1 MFGVVISSSRNSDNR
16 EIDEYHDSINDSGS
30 SSNNSRSYS
39 NSSSRGNT
47 TDE

>member
-1 MFGVVISSSRNSDNR
+1 MFGVVISSSRNSGNR
-16 EIDEYHDSINDSGS
+16 EIDEYQDSTNESGS